1 MKKLKEGAAVKG
13 SMAGAIGE
21 AAGAAV
27 SEREYER
34 LKALQE
40 GASAKEDVLKK
51 LKEKSLKELWG
62 AAVTEDEM
70 KRFKNSIPKKAKG
83 GVSKKQL
90 DILEAVAENSLFP
103 GGTLIQLRQAAKA
116 VKKSKGGFIIGKG
129 ADYIKD
135 LL

>member
-1 MKKLKEGAAVKG
+1 MKKLKAVEGAT
-13 SMAGAIGE
+13 
-21 AAGAAV
+21 V

-34 LKALQE
+34 LRAAQE

-51 LKEKSLKELWG
+51 LNEKSLKELKG
-62 AAVTEDEM
+62 SAVSENEM
-70 KRFKNSIPKKAKG
+70 KKFKNSIPKKAKG
-83 GVSKKQL
+83 GMSKKQL
-90 DILEAVAENSLFP
+90 DIAEAVAENSLLP

-116 VKKSKGGFIIGKG
+116 VKKSKGGEVVIGKG